1 MKTICND
8 TNNKI
13 EIKKSKFYCYLF
25 KVDNLDEINQK
36 INDLKKIYKDA
47 THYCFAY
54 ILDNVKRYNDDSEP
68 SKTAGMPIL
77 NVLEKNEL
85 NHILCV
91 VVRYFGGIKLGA
103 GGLVRAYTK
112 SVVDTLAI
120 TKAKIL
126 EESFKIKIEFSYD
139 NSKTINR
146 IIDENFI
153 ISKTFKTNLEYIII
167 IPTKKFEIIKDE
179 LNNKTIKL
187 EILEKIMY

>member
-25 KVDNLDEINQK
+25 KVDNLEEINQK

-120 TKAKIL
+120 TKTKIL

>member
-25 KVDNLDEINQK
+25 KVDSLDEINQK
-36 INDLKKIYKDA
+36 INDLKNIYKDA

-54 ILDNVKRYNDDSEP
+54 ILDNIKRYNDDSEP

-120 TKAKIL
+120 TKTKIL

>member
-120 TKAKIL
+120 TKTKIL

>member
-153 ISKTFKTNLEYIII
+153 ISKTFKTNLKYIII